1 MQNCSQIKLADGA
14 AKKPFVA
21 TALCGTRAFSKE
33 LTKHFV
39 AILRNYFDKYN
50 EQVGVE
56 ELTEHFVAILR
67 KLHVI
72 YSILSS
78 KTLDTVAVN
87 VEGGVVSSCIYTG
100 PDRQAC

>member
-1 MQNCSQIKLADGA
+1 MA
-14 AKKPFVA
+14 PFVA
-21 TALCGTRAFSKE
+21 KLQPNQVSGRCCEKAVCCNRTLRHSSVCKRTDKALCCNSE
-33 LTKHFV
+33 
-39 AILRNYFDKYN
+39 YN

-56 ELTEHFVAILR
+56 ELTKHFVAILR

-100 PDRQAC
+100 PYRQAC

>member
-1 MQNCSQIKLADGA
+1 MQNCSQIKLAGGA

-21 TALCGTRAFSKE
+21 TALCGTRVCAKE

-67 KLHVI
+67 KLH
-72 YSILSS
+72 SILSS
-78 KTLDTVAVN
+78 KTLETVAVN